1 MRNHVTRL
9 GIVASTLAL
18 LIAGSST
25 VLALPPQASAHAQTA
40 TKTMTMP
47 MPATNSTGSSNSMTG
62 KANGQAHLAAAKLKV
77 CQNRENAIKN
87 IISRINTRV
96 QNQLTLFGT
105 IATRVENFYTSKGK
119 TVPTYVQLVS
129 DVAAAKT
136 QAQTD
141 MANMQS
147 HSSFSCSSSDPK
159 GMVSSFQGYMKT
171 EITDL
176 QNYRTAVKN
185 LIVAVAKANGATVST
200 SSQSTTTG
208 GQQ

>member
-1 MRNHVTRL
+1 MRNQVTRL
-9 GIVASTLAL
+9 GIVTSALAL

-25 VLALPPQASAHAQTA
+25 VLAMPAQASAHAQAA
-40 TKTMTMP
+40 TNTMTMP
-47 MPATNSTGSSNSMTG
+47 MPASNGSGSSNSTTG
-62 KANGQAHLAAAKLKV
+62 KANGQAHLASAQLKA

-87 IISRINTRV
+87 IINRIDTRV

-129 DVAAAKT
+129 DVAAAKA
-136 QAQTD
+136 QAQAD
-141 MANMQS
+141 MTSMQG

-159 GMVSSFQGYMKT
+159 GMVSSFQGYMMT

-185 LIVAVAKANGATVST
+185 LIVAVAKANGTTVST
-200 SSQSTTTG
+200 SSQSTTNG